1 MFTKIYTCFDE
12 FCNFKH
18 VQPEHCFTNIEQ
30 LRQYCISKKGVT
42 EDFPFDADT
51 LVFKVQGKM
60 FALIGLEKW
69 EAGQKAINLKCDP
82 VYAQELR
89 ADYEAIYPGYH
100 MSKKH
105 WNTID
110 LTLDEI
116 SPKFLAE
123 LIDHSYAMVVK
134 GMPKKV
140 R

>member
-1 MFTKIYTCFDE
+1 M
-12 FCNFKH
+12 
-18 VQPEHCFTNIEQ
+18 NIEQ

-51 LVFKVQGKM
+51 LVFKVLGKM
-60 FALIGLEKW
+60 FALIGLKKW

-89 ADYEAIYPGYH
+89 ADYKAIYPGYH

-140 R
+140 RDSLN

>member
-1 MFTKIYTCFDE
+1 M
-12 FCNFKH
+12 
-18 VQPEHCFTNIEQ
+18 NIEQ

-60 FALIGLEKW
+60 FALIGLKKW
-69 EAGQKAINLKCDP
+69 EEGQKVINLKCDP

-140 R
+140 RDSLN

>member
-1 MFTKIYTCFDE
+1 M
-12 FCNFKH
+12 
-18 VQPEHCFTNIEQ
+18 NIEQ

-51 LVFKVQGKM
+51 LVFKVLGKM

-140 R
+140 RDSLN